1 MKRVIALVLSLAVIL
16 LCATFICVADGE
28 QNYPQIT
35 ALTPVSGG
43 FKINYTA
50 SDDAVSYRVFSKTD
64 NVWKALGTTENTYF
78 ECKNLVDGQEYTFT
92 VRGLDE
98 NGEYSTDFD
107 AEGFTQTYYN
117 PPKLRALTCTQAG
130 LTLTWDKI
138 DGFDYYNVFLKT
150 ANGWKLLALTDKTS
164 FTDNTVTSGKQYTY
178 TVKAV
183 TADGSRSL
191 TYHDAKGI
199 SAFYISAPK
208 ISSFKNL
215 PSGTQI
221 NWSKCAGANAYRV
234 YVKSANG
241 WKKIADTASNTY
253 THKNLKNNAT
263 YTYTVRAINKAKNC
277 SSACSYPDSSNT
289 FFTVPVLKTAVSA
302 YGGMNVSWNKV
313 AGVNEYTVF
322 LKTSTGWKKIAVC
335 NTNTYL
341 DKTVVS
347 GKTYIYTVKCSKDSG
362 ATSLSYH
369 NTKGIKGTYVASPEI
384 TSFENLANSVKVN
397 IKKTAG
403 AYKYRLFVKTSK
415 GWKAIATVSK
425 LSVNHKGVK
434 NNTQYTYTVRAIG
447 KNGKYVS
454 ACNPT
459 GKSNRFFAPPA
470 FTSITAS
477 EAGSTFKWAE
487 NNYVSYYR
495 VYKKAFGKNWAVLT
509 DTNECTYT
517 DETVTQNALY
527 TYTLKYLDETK
538 SPLSTIISNTK
549 YYYNGALA
557 NGKITYGGKTLG
569 FTNGY
574 ILKGLAKRDGKY
586 YFYSSEGLLQ
596 KNGIVGNSKAG
607 YYYADKNGVIDMTF
621 RDAVKYKN
629 ALWIVQNG
637 KAKQVKSEY
646 DKTLYR
652 AFVLLRECTNKNMT
666 KEQKLL
672 ASFRY
677 IQKITKERN
686 PRIPHYT
693 GKNWHLIY
701 ANDIFVNR
709 MGNCMSY
716 GAAFAFMAKA
726 IGYNDVYACNSGGHG
741 WAEINHLVY
750 DPEWDIHHKASFYGI
765 SYDAKCGNDYKGA
778 ISAGYWWMRVKI

>member
-1 MKRVIALVLSLAVIL
+1 MKKKIALMLTLASIL
-16 LCATFICVADGE
+16 VFATLICFANGE
-28 QNYPQIT
+28 HNYPEIT
-35 ALTPVSGG
+35 DLTPISGG

-50 SDDAVSYRVFSKTD
+50 CEDTVSYRVFSKTD
-64 NVWKALGTTENTYF
+64 GEWQAIGTTDKTCF
-78 ECKNLVDGQEYTFT
+78 EYKNLTDTQEYTFS
-92 VRGLDE
+92 VRGLNE

-107 AEGFTQTYYN
+107 EEGFTQTYYN
-117 PPKLRALTCTQAG
+117 PPTLRSLESTQTG
-130 LTLTWDKI
+130 LKLTWNKTGDI
-138 DGFDYYNVFLKT
+138 DYYKVFLKSASGWELRTLTNETTYTDT
-150 ANGWKLLALTDKTS
+150 A
-164 FTDNTVTSGKQYTY
+164 VTSGKQYAY
-178 TVKAV
+178 TVKGV
-183 TADGSRSL
+183 TADGSKSL
-191 TYHDAKGI
+191 TYFDAKGI
-199 SAFYISAPK
+199 SAFYICAPE
-208 ISSFKNL
+208 ITSFKNL
-215 PSGTQI
+215 PTGTQI
-221 NWSKCAGANAYRV
+221 TWSKSAGANLYRV
-234 YVKSANG
+234 YVNTANG
-241 WKKIADTASNTY
+241 WKKLADTSSNSY
-253 THKNLKNNAT
+253 IHKNLKNNTT
-263 YTYTVRAINKAKNC
+263 YTYTVRAINTTKNC
-277 SSACSYPDSSNT
+277 SSVCRVPGSSNK
-289 FFTVPVLKTAVSA
+289 FFTVPTLKSSVPA
-302 YGGMNVSWNKV
+302 YGGMQISWNKV

-322 LKTSTGWKKIAVC
+322 VKTASGWKKVGIS
-335 NTNTYL
+335 NTNSYL
-341 DKTVVS
+341 DKNAVS
-347 GKTYIYTVKCSKDSG
+347 GKQYTYTVRCSKNAGASG
-362 ATSLSYH
+362 ISYH
-369 NTKGIKGTYVASPEI
+369 NTKGVKGTYVAAPEI
-384 TSFENLANSVKVN
+384 TGFENLANSVKIN

-477 EAGSTFKWAE
+477 EAGSTLKWAE

-557 NGKITYGGKTLG
+557 NGKINYAGKTLC

-574 ILKGLAKRDGKY
+574 ILKGLVKRDGKY
-586 YFYSSEGLLQ
+586 YFYSSQGVLQ

-607 YYYADKNGVIDMTF
+607 YYYADKNGVIDMSL

-629 ALWIVQNG
+629 VPWLVLNG

-652 AFVLLRECTNKNMT
+652 AFLLLKECTNKKMT
-666 KEQKLL
+666 KSQKLY

-677 IQKITKERN
+677 LQKITKEKN
-686 PRIPHYT
+686 PRIPHFK

-701 ANDIFVNR
+701 ANDIFLHR
-709 MGNCMSY
+709 TGNCMSY
-716 GAAFAFMAKA
+716 GSAFAFMAKA
-726 IGYNDVYACNSGGHG
+726 IGYNDVYCCNSGGHG
-741 WAEINHLVY
+741 WAEVNHLVY

-765 SYDAKCGNDYKGA
+765 RYGANCGNDYKGA